1 MNHGRND
8 CHHAVSI
15 SERSPGRKAE
25 WVVTVPA
32 WGIKPVCTL
41 QMKQGRSHTDQE
53 LTQSKLI
60 AGVLNVT
67 KNILF
72 YFMPGYTNVIRMF
85 NCR

>member
-53 LTQSKLI
+53 SK
-60 AGVLNVT
+60 VNKV
-67 KNILF
+67 N
-72 YFMPGYTNVIRMF
+72 
-85 NCR
+85 